1 MKNPTIAGAGKE
13 PLVVG
18 TAFGLKEGATS
29 KVIAGEK
36 GVYMVQVTK
45 KYDATKLDNYQS
57 YANQVGEQKLNAV
70 NTKLFTALKDAAEI
84 EDNRANTIQ

>member
-1 MKNPTIAGAGKE
+1 M
-13 PLVVG
+13 VVG

-29 KVIAGEK
+29 KAIAGDK
-36 GVYMVQVTK
+36 GVYMIQVTK
-45 KYDATKLDNYQS
+45 KTPAVKLDNYQS

-70 NTKLFTALKDAAEI
+70 NTRLLSALKDAAEI